1 MIKDY
6 YNLKKH
12 CLTPYSI
19 SNKKY
24 NIGNLTDK
32 QLEISEKILDRKEV
46 LTIEEKRQLESI
58 RYVVNYRN
66 NKASERI
73 QVEASDRFNARLQ
86 QKANNKADLL
96 IPLIEKLIE
105 NNK

>member
-32 QLEISEKILDRKEV
+32 QLEISERILNSKE
-46 LTIEEKRQLESI
+46 LLNNEEKKQLEAI
-58 RYVVNYRN
+58 RYVISYRD
-66 NKASERI
+66 NKAVEKM
-73 QVEASDRFNARLQ
+73 QNEASTRFNSRLK
-86 QKANNKADLL
+86 QKANNKADAL
-96 IPLIEKLIE
+96 IPLIEQLIKT
-105 NNK
+105 NI